1 MIVLSENK
9 GSFRVL
15 SNSCTSTYC
24 FITLTRS
31 ISVMSVYGDGS
42 PHSQWCF
49 TSVTELLKLHGEC
62 VCVCVCVCVLKKYIP
77 FLKLRG
83 FTLFFFFFSKM
94 GWEVRG
100 RYKREGT
107 HVYPWL
113 GWEVRERNKRKGT
126 HVYPWPIHVDTWQKP
141 TRYCKATIP
150 QFKKF

>member
-83 FTLFFFFFSKM
+83 FTLFFFFFFKN
-94 GWEVRG
+94 GVGGEREVQEG
-100 RYKREGT
+100 GDTCIPMAGVGGEREEQEEG
-107 HVYPWL
+107 
-113 GWEVRERNKRKGT
+113 
-126 HVYPWPIHVDTWQKP
+126 DT
-141 TRYCKATIP
+141 CIP
-150 QFKKF
+150 MADSCWYMAETNTVL